1 MPEIVRIDDG
11 SETNTGLTGLST
23 KDIVLSI
30 VLLSVIFFAYK
41 KEYEIA
47 IIIIALYELFVRLG
61 VGHEN

>member
-1 MPEIVRIDDG
+1 MSEIVRINDG
-11 SETNTGLTGLST
+11 ANTAFDGITIN
-23 KDIVLSI
+23 DVVLALI
-30 VLLSVIFFAYK
+30 LLSVIFFAYK